1 LFTVCPKC
9 TLTLVVTTVD
19 LRAGQGY
26 VRCGRCSNVFN
37 ALIALREGDP
47 ASGTSDTA
55 KRRLLETA
63 PKSVDPA
70 PGVGVALDEQAP
82 DTQAAPPP
90 EIATEPEPETAGQ
103 LEPDPESQR
112 PPAHRDSELDLVL
125 EAEPDVEATPEEI
138 VLSEESPPEPVE
150 EGSLEFDAAATD
162 VSEIFI
168 SPPEAEH
175 DTASGNYEAVILQVE
190 PPQERPSPVA
200 DVADDPSHTDTI
212 AADDWS
218 LLDDDEPPA
227 DAESVIEESPLT
239 DAGAADDETPAE
251 TASPTQADPAWVEQM
266 FAEAEAQ
273 ALAKITRAPAPRAEE
288 AVAAEELVVDD
299 APAEDIAAPAP
310 AMPKK
315 APSQPSE
322 AALAPLLG
330 EPVSHRPPWQYVAG
344 VVALVV
350 LFGLQVAHF
359 NRQRLA
365 ISPTLGPLV
374 TGVYGLFGATITP
387 RWDLTAYS
395 VRQLG
400 AESEDAEGTRLR
412 VRLSLH
418 NESTRV
424 QPFPLLRLTLSDR
437 FGNPVATRDLEP
449 ADYLPKKFDRERLL
463 EPDQRIDA
471 EVRVLDPA
479 KAAMGFVIDACLKAP
494 NGNIGCSADARAK
507 PQQRR

>member
-1 LFTVCPKC
+1 MFTVCPKC

-47 ASGTSDTA
+47 SSGTSDTA

-70 PGVGVALDEQAP
+70 PGVGVAMDPEPEPEMAP
-82 DTQAAPPP
+82 EMALTPEPEAAPEPEPQPDVEPEP
-90 EIATEPEPETAGQ
+90 EIVLAGEEIVLAAETEPEPA
-103 LEPDPESQR
+103 
-112 PPAHRDSELDLVL
+112 
-125 EAEPDVEATPEEI
+125 AEE
-138 VLSEESPPEPVE
+138 E

-168 SPPEAEH
+168 SPSEDEH
-175 DTASGNYEAVILQVE
+175 DTVSGNYEAVTLQVE
-190 PPQERPSPVA
+190 TPVSSPVA
-200 DVADDPSHTDTI
+200 ETADDPSHADTI
-212 AADDWS
+212 ARDDWS
-218 LLDDDEPPA
+218 LLDDDEPAA

-239 DAGAADDETPAE
+239 YGGEMAEDASATATAATP
-251 TASPTQADPAWVEQM
+251 SDPVWVEQM

-273 ALAKITRAPAPRAEE
+273 ALAKIAQAPTPGTTE
-288 AVAAEELVVDD
+288 
-299 APAEDIAAPAP
+299 IAAVPVSDAGVSTRVAKPAATKP
-310 AMPKK
+310 P
-315 APSQPSE
+315 PTQPSD

-330 EPVSHRPPWQYVAG
+330 KPDTPRPPWQYVAG
-344 VVALVV
+344 VIGLVL

-359 NRQRLA
+359 NRQSLV
-365 ISPTLGPLV
+365 ISPT
-374 TGVYGLFGATITP
+374 FGALTSTIYGWFGVTFTP

-400 AESEDAEGTRLR
+400 AESEGVDGTRLR

-418 NESTRV
+418 NESPRV

-449 ADYLPKKFDRERLL
+449 SDYLPKKFEHGLL

-471 EVRVLDPA
+471 EVHVLDPA
-479 KAAMGFVIDACLKAP
+479 KSAMGFVIDACLRAQ
-494 NGNIGCSADARAK
+494 NGSIGCTAEARAQA
-507 PQQRR
+507 QQRAAS